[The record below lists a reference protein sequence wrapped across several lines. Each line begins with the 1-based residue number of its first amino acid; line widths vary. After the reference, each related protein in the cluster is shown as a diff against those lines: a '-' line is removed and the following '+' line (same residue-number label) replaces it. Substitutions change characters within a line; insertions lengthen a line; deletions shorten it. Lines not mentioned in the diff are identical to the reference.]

1 MGHRYFIVKLASDL
15 SLAIA
20 EPPAKLAA
28 IFITASSRAEGTVK
42 DG

>member
-20 EPPAKLAA
+20 EPAAKLVV
-28 IFITASSRAEGTVK
+28 IFVTVSSRAEGTVK